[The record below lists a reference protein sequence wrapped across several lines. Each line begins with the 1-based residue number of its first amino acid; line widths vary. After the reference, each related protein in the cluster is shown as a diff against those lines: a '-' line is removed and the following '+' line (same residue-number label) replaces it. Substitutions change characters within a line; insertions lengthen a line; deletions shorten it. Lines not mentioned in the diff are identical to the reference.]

1 MKKGNIWVIN
11 ESHDNSLSLTSA
23 EIMSKAKE
31 LATELDKEVIGIE
44 LGFENDKIVE
54 ELGHFGADKVIQVN
68 DELLKNY
75 TTLAYEKVL
84 ANLIEK
90 YNPAIIMLPASH
102 NGRDLAGRISVS
114 EEIGLVADCS
124 KVELTEDKEDIMW
137 VRPSFDGKLFCDV
150 RILSDTM
157 IATIGRGAFV
167 KADYDKS
174 KKAEVIKEESGLT
187 KDDLKTKFMSFEES
201 DTDPLLDKLLNSKV
215 VVAGGRGLGGPEN
228 WHLVEELADAL
239 GGSVGATKAVA
250 DLGWCDKAL
259 QVGVTGAQVKP
270 DLYIALGI
278 SGAIQH
284 TKGMEDSSTI
294 IAINNDPDAA
304 IFKTAHFGIVD
315 DLFNV
320 VPGLIEEINKRK

>member
-1 MKKGNIWVIN
+1 MKNGNIWVIN
-11 ESHDNSLSLTSA
+11 ESCNNSLSLTSA

-31 LATELDKEVIGIE
+31 LGCELDKQVIGIE
-44 LGFENDKIVE
+44 IGYENDEIVK
-54 ELGHFGADKVIQVN
+54 ELGHYGADKVIQV
-68 DELLKNY
+68 DDKLLEHY

-84 ANLIEK
+84 CKLIDK
-90 YNPAIIMLPASH
+90 YSPSIIMLPASH
-102 NGRDLAGRISVS
+102 NGRDLAGRISIL
-114 EEIGLVADCS
+114 EEMGLVADCS
-124 KVELTEDKEDIMW
+124 SVELTEDKKDIKW
-137 VRPSFDGKLFCDV
+137 IRPSFDGKMFCDV
-150 RILSDTM
+150 RILSETM

-167 KADYDKS
+167 KAFYDKT
-174 KKAEVIKEESGLT
+174 KEAEVIKEDSGLT
-187 KDDLKTKFMSFEES
+187 EDDVKTKYMDFEES
-201 DTDPLLDKLLNSKV
+201 DIDPVLDKLLNSKV

-239 GGSVGATKAVA
+239 GGSVGATKAVT
-250 DLGWCDKAL
+250 DLGWCEKAL
-259 QVGVTGAQVKP
+259 QVGVTGANVKP

-284 TKGMEDSSTI
+284 TKGMEDSTTI
-294 IAINNDPDAA
+294 IAINNDPEAA